1 MERPP
6 KHLQNRFKQKALRYK
21 SRNGSFRG
29 LPRLQWGGDE
39 WYWNSTT
46 PGNYSLRSI
55 SAKLKENSARRSKEG
70 KITLQ
75 DYLDFADENGF
86 SPEEANRLYE
96 KNETELKRINK
107 RRNKTVHG
115 DHGTAIDQGGPE
127 HYRNYTLM
135 YADDNGSKGSKKL
148 PDAMHEE
155 LQIPRNKREAM
166 AMDFAGV
173 KPATPRAKRSAYAKA
188 GLGLNPN
195 RPSNGG
201 TKLPLIGY
209 INTPAPK
216 ASPNA
221 APKPRIKTGFKDVI
235 DTSTEIFNSGFG
247 HPGDDNPFGGRTIE
261 TNSLFDGES
270 FRIP

>member
-6 KHLQNRFKQKALRYK
+6 KHLQNKFKQKALRYK
-21 SRNGSFRG
+21 SRNGNFAG

-39 WYWNSTT
+39 WYWDNKGG
-46 PGNYSLRSI
+46 GNLSLKSI
-55 SAKLKENSARRSKEG
+55 SSKIKEVSARRSKEG
-70 KITLQ
+70 KITRQ
-75 DYLDFADENGF
+75 DYLDFASENGF

-96 KNETELKRINK
+96 KNEAELKRINK

-115 DHGTAIDQGGPE
+115 DHGTSIKQGGPE

-135 YADDNGSKGSKKL
+135 YADDNEAKGSKKL

-173 KPATPRAKRSAYAKA
+173 KPSTPRAKRSAMAKA
-188 GLGLNPN
+188 GMGLNPN

-201 TKLPLIGY
+201 VKLPGVGRIGGSLSALANQGSGSE
-209 INTPAPK
+209 IVDRVNGKMHLLAPHL
-216 ASPNA
+216 AD
-221 APKPRIKTGFKDVI
+221 IGF
-235 DTSTEIFNSGFG
+235 EFF
-247 HPGDDNPFGGRTIE
+247 
-261 TNSLFDGES
+261 
-270 FRIP
+270 

>member
-6 KHLQNRFKQKALRYK
+6 KELQEQFLKKALKYK
-21 SRNGSFRG
+21 SINGNFRG

-39 WYWNSTT
+39 WYWNPTT

-55 SAKLKENSARRSKEG
+55 SAKIKEVSARRSKEG
-70 KITLQ
+70 KITRQ
-75 DYLDFADENGF
+75 DYLDFASENGF
-86 SPEEANRLYE
+86 TPEEANRLYE
-96 KNETELKRINK
+96 KNEAKLKRLNK

-115 DHGTAIDQGGPE
+115 DHGTAITQGGPE

-135 YADDNGSKGSKKL
+135 YADDNGAKGSKKL

-173 KPATPRAKRSAYAKA
+173 KPSTPRAKRSAMAKA
-188 GLGLNPN
+188 GMGLNPK

-201 TKLPLIGY
+201 VKLPGVGT
-209 INTPAPK
+209 INSSAK
-216 ASPNA
+216 RVAF
-221 APKPRIKTGFKDVI
+221 RDVI
-235 DTSTEIFNSGFG
+235 DTSTQMFNSGFG
-247 HPGDDNPFGGRTIE
+247 NPGDDNPFGGKTIE
-261 TNSLFDGES
+261 VDPLFSGAT